1 MQHKKKRV
9 RNKIIQNLEQEGQI
23 IKDDQIE
30 RKK

>member
-9 RNKIIQNLEQEGQI
+9 RNKIIENLEQEGQI